1 MKKHFAVLTLLLVG
15 TLAFGQNFD
24 APEKGAKIYAQE
36 YSINVEANS
45 ETSFDL
51 WIVRSRFAKRAEFM
65 APSLMSSSDL
75 SFEVTQDPENKDH
88 YTVTVSAKEVE
99 AGQYT
104 TTVSA
109 RSNGT
114 QKVTGTTLSLNVVAA
129 QVVASKDGE

>member
-1 MKKHFAVLTLLLVG
+1 MKKHLALLTLLLIG
-15 TLAFGQNFD
+15 TLSYGQNFD

-36 YSINVEANS
+36 YMIHVDSGS
-45 ETSFDL
+45 ETTFDL

-65 APSLMSSSDL
+65 APSLMSSSAL
-75 SFEVTQDPENKDH
+75 AFEVAQDPENKDH
-88 YTVTVSAKEVE
+88 YTVTVSANEVE

-114 QKVTGTTLSLNVVAA
+114 QKVTGTTLSFNVVAA
-129 QVVASKDGE
+129 QAVASKDGK